1 MPIDS
6 AQIKKLDQLDKIST
20 YIDEF
25 YIHDSSL
32 IYLDGNSLGRL
43 PKKTST
49 SEIYMFT
56 QNIHSMH
63 MSLG

>member
-6 AQIKKLDQLDKIST
+6 DQIKNLDQLDKIST
-20 YIDEF
+20 FIKEF

-43 PKKTST
+43 PKKTIT
-49 SEIYMFT
+49 DIKRYFARYK
-56 QNIHSMH
+56 
-63 MSLG
+63 

>member
-6 AQIKKLDQLDKIST
+6 DQIKNLDKRDRIST
-20 YIDEF
+20 HISEF

-43 PKKTST
+43 PKKPLQILMTSC
-49 SEIYMFT
+49 
-56 QNIHSMH
+56 
-63 MSLG
+63 